1 MWSCLAP
8 LSGSREGERRGV
20 KEQNRER
27 GEWGGRRER
36 EGYRRMKRDQR
47 EARERPERERERERK
62 TLVRGRKK
70 IRLCFAVSP
79 LNCPVIDP

>member
-1 MWSCLAP
+1 MWSCLVP

-36 EGYRRMKRDQR
+36 E
-47 EARERPERERERERK
+47 
-62 TLVRGRKK
+62 RG
-70 IRLCFAVSP
+70 IGG
-79 LNCPVIDP
+79 